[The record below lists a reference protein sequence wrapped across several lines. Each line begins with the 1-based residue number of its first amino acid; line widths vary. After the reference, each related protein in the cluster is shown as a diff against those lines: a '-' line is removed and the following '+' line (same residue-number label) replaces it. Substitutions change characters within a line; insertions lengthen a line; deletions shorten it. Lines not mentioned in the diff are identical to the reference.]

1 MWDIIR
7 NPATSM
13 PNSRAAAMCWAAM
26 SASVQCVATRTERM
40 PSAWACLRSWMVPM
54 PGRRSV
60 VGIAVPV
67 ASTTASI
74 HSQSVCAPTP

>member
-26 SASVQCVATRTERM
+26 SASVQWVATRTERM
-40 PSAWACLRSWMVPM
+40 PIRCACRRSCSVPM
-54 PGRRSV
+54 PASNSV
-60 VGIAVPV
+60 VGTAWWVTS
-67 ASTTASI
+67 ATASI
-74 HSQSVCAPTP
+74 YSQSVCAPTP